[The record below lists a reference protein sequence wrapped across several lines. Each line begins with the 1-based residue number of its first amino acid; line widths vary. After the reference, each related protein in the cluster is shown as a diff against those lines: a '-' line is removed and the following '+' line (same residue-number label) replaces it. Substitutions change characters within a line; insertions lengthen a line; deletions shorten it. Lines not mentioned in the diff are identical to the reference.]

1 MLLTKSLVCA
11 LGIAAL
17 ATGCGGAGGVRR
29 ERITFDAGGMDA
41 GMDGGMDA
49 PPPPFMCSPS
59 IAPLNCAAPFMLL
72 PDGHLTDFSMR
83 EWNNASGKW
92 CNESGYHG
100 TVYGYT
106 NSAMFP
112 NDTHTQ
118 GVGADRAFHLALTV
132 TGGQYGGGGL
142 QFEGGCMDLSA
153 FTGIKFT
160 AAIASGSQANCP
172 LQLQLPTFDQR
183 PKSQT
188 PPGGC
193 DSAAGSCF
201 NYPTATALPSLS
213 SDPANPTQVVLPFT
227 SFSRID
233 GALTQIV
240 GLQWQVN
247 ATGGACTVE
256 FVFDNIDFIP
266 TASPDGGDDGG
277 GSDGGDGGAV
287 DDASAAP

>member
-1 MLLTKSLVCA
+1 MMLTRSLFCA
-11 LGIAAL
+11 LAIAPLTA
-17 ATGCGGAGGVRR
+17 GCGGAGGIRR
-29 ERITFDAGGMDA
+29 ERITFDAGA
-41 GMDGGMDA
+41 GGGTDGGDA
-49 PPPPFMCSPS
+49 ALPAFMCSAS
-59 IAPLNCAAPFMLL
+59 VAALNCAAPFMLH
-72 PDGHLTDFSMR
+72 PDGHLVDFSDR
-83 EWNNASGKW
+83 EWKSSTGKW
-92 CNESGYHG
+92 CDESGYHG
-100 TVYGYT
+100 SIYGYT

-118 GVGADRAFHLALTV
+118 GVPADGAFHLALTV

-142 QFEGGCMDLSA
+142 AFEGGCMDLNA

-172 LQLQLPTFDQR
+172 LQLQLPTFEQR
-183 PKSQT
+183 PTTQN

-227 SFSRID
+227 SFSRVTT
-233 GALTQIV
+233 GTLAQIV
-240 GLQWQVN
+240 GIQWQVN

-266 TASPDGGDDGG
+266 APTPDAGDDGS
-277 GSDGGDGGAV
+277 GSDGGDGGTV

>member
-1 MLLTKSLVCA
+1 MMLIKPLFCV

-17 ATGCGGAGGVRR
+17 AAGCGGAGGMRR
-29 ERITFDAGGMDA
+29 ERILFNTDAGSVTDAGG
-41 GMDGGMDA
+41 DA
-49 PPPPFMCSPS
+49 PLPPFMCAGGPP
-59 IAPLNCAAPFMLL
+59 APLNCAAPVMLNA
-72 PDGHLTDFSMR
+72 DGHLTDFSMR
-83 EWNNASGKW
+83 EWTNGTGKW
-92 CNESGYHG
+92 CNESGFHG
-100 TVYGYT
+100 SVYGYT

-118 GVGADRAFHLALTV
+118 GVGADGAFHLALMV

-142 QFEGGCMDLSA
+142 AFEGGCMDVSK

-183 PKSQT
+183 PTSQT

-193 DSAAGSCF
+193 NPDGGSCF
-201 NYPTATALPSLS
+201 NYPTATSLPSLS
-213 SDPANPTQVVLPFT
+213 SDPSNPTQVVLPFNF
-227 SFSRID
+227 FSRITT
-233 GALTQIV
+233 GTLSQIV

-256 FVFDNIDFIP
+256 FVLDNIEFIP
-266 TASPDGGDDGG
+266 AVPGADG
-277 GSDGGDGGAV
+277 GSDGGTV